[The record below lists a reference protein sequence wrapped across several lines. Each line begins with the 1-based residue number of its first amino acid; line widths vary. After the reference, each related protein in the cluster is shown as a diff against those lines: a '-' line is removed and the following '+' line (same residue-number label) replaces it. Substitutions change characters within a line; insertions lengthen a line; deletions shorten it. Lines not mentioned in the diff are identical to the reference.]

1 MKVSIII
8 EARLGSKRL
17 PNKIIYRIK
26 KYLFLEYLIKRLKQ
40 SKTINEIIIAT
51 TNLPQDNK
59 IVQIAK
65 KNKIKFYR
73 GSENNVLKRVIDTA
87 KHFKCKTIARVTS
100 DCPIIDF
107 TIVDQAV
114 QMFKFNKCDYL
125 SNAWIKGY
133 PDGMDIEIFDLKTL
147 IKSYKLAKTKRSRE
161 WVTWSIR
168 KNPKIFS
175 HINLI
180 PPKELYWPELCL
192 TLDEYDDYLLL
203 KKIILYYKE
212 NINFTCKDVI
222 KLLKKKG
229 EWQKIN
235 KHVVR
240 KLNINYKKIY

>member
-125 SNAWIKGY
+125 SNAWIRGY

-180 PPKELYWPELCL
+180 PPQELYWPELCL

-212 NINFTCKDVI
+212 NINFTCQDVI
-222 KLLKKKG
+222 KLLKKK

-240 KLNINYKKIY
+240 KLNINYKKVY

>member
-87 KHFKCKTIARVTS
+87 KYFKCKTIARVTS
-100 DCPIIDF
+100 DCPIIDVG
-107 TIVDQAV
+107 IIDQAV
-114 QMFKFNKCDYL
+114 QIFKFNECDYL
-125 SNAWIKGY
+125 SNSWIRGY
-133 PDGMDIEIFDLKTL
+133 PDGMDIEIFELKTL

-161 WVTWSIR
+161 WITWSIR

-180 PPKELYWPELCL
+180 PPQELYWPELCL

-203 KKIILYYKE
+203 KKIILHFKE
-212 NINFTCKDVI
+212 RLDFNCHDVI
-222 KLLKKKG
+222 ELLKDKK

-235 KHVVR
+235 KNVVR
-240 KLNINYKKIY
+240 KITSNYKNIY

>member
-100 DCPIIDF
+100 DCPIIDVG
-107 TIVDQAV
+107 IIDQAV
-114 QMFKFNKCDYL
+114 QIFKFNECDYL
-125 SNAWIKGY
+125 SNSWIRGY
-133 PDGMDIEIFDLKTL
+133 PDGMDIEIFELKTL
-147 IKSYKLAKTKRSRE
+147 IKSYKLAKTKKSRE
-161 WVTWSIR
+161 WITWSIR

-180 PPKELYWPELCL
+180 PPQELYWPELCL
-192 TLDEYDDYLLL
+192 TLDEYDDYILL
-203 KKIILYYKE
+203 KKIILHFKE
-212 NINFTCKDVI
+212 RLDFNCHDVI
-222 KLLKKKG
+222 ELLKDKKG
-229 EWQKIN
+229 WQKIN
-235 KHVVR
+235 KNVVR
-240 KLNINYKKIY
+240 KLTNNYKNIY